1 MRYTP
6 TATAA
11 LAALVFLVPSA
22 GAQAGLT
29 PEFVCGLVTKAQ
41 VEKELGRKLYSDAEG
56 MRIGG
61 GAVCDFDGG
70 EAQVMLFSGP
80 ASEQSWEAMLK
91 SFGYEKTPRTPVP
104 GLGAPAYVIYPPPKN
119 QYQDVVAMVVLR
131 TGPHTLVVSSAVV
144 KGQPAQTALAPT
156 VALVKL
162 VLPKLK

>member
-1 MRYTP
+1 MHVGIEHLDRSP
-6 TATAA
+6 QRA
-11 LAALVFLVPSA
+11 
-22 GAQAGLT
+22 
-29 PEFVCGLVTKAQ
+29 
-41 VEKELGRKLYSDAEG
+41 LYSDADG
-56 MRIGG
+56 MRTRG

-80 ASEQSWEAMLK
+80 DSEKHWEAMLK
-91 SFGYEKTPRTPVP
+91 NFGHEKAPRTAVP

-119 QYQDVVAMVVLR
+119 QYQDVVAMVVVR

-144 KGQPAQTALAPT
+144 KGKPAETALPT